1 MNWLVSWFDYLRLS
15 INAETVVYDIVYK
28 PVNTELIKDAKKKNA
43 QIIYGY
49 EMLLG
54 QATRTFEIWLNQK
67 APYEAMKK
75 SILGGF

>member
-1 MNWLVSWFDYLRLS
+1 MGLS
-15 INAETVVYDIVYK
+15 QEIK

-43 QIIYGY
+43 KIIYGY

-67 APYEAMKK
+67 APHEAMKK
-75 SILGGF
+75 AILGGF

>member
-1 MNWLVSWFDYLRLS
+1 
-15 INAETVVYDIVYK
+15 
-28 PVNTELIKDAKKKNA
+28 
-43 QIIYGY
+43 
-49 EMLLG
+49 MLLG